1 MESLRGRTDNRG
13 KRSMSVTGCVPGVGA
28 AIIVAVSVST
38 GCFGPTGV
46 RTVGAVDRIK
56 NVTIALINVSL
67 RAPIPRM
74 AG

>member
-1 MESLRGRTDNRG
+1 VDENVAGQR
-13 KRSMSVTGCVPGVGA
+13 VG
-28 AIIVAVSVST
+28 T
-38 GCFGPTGV
+38 
-46 RTVGAVDRIK
+46 RVDRIK